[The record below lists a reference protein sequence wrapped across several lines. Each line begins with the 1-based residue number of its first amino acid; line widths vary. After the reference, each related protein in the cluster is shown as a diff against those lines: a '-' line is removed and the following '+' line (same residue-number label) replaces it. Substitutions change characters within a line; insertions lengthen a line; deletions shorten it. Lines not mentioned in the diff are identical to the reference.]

1 MPLSICLGI
10 LTNTTV
16 CGSNN
21 LHAVTEQME
30 TIPSSVSSV
39 LYLNKKTFD
48 PFIFEEYPMSGV
60 VYLGK
65 FHEFFTPILIK
76 GCNGMLL
83 QQDRVPY
90 PSILSIPG
98 YLRLGISWCPCS
110 YFVIKQIV
118 YYVKNTTMVY
128 NYWYLFLAGTAVAQ
142 WLRCCAT
149 NRKVPGSIPAGVTG
163 IFHWH

>member
-1 MPLSICLGI
+1 M

-16 CGSNN
+16 CASNN
-21 LHAVTEQME
+21 LHGVTEQME

-39 LYLNKKTFD
+39 FYLNPLNAELNPVCHLLALLGARHIFHVSELRVNKKTFD

-118 YYVKNTTMVY
+118 YYVKNTTMVH
-128 NYWYLFLAGTAVAQ
+128 NY
-142 WLRCCAT
+142 
-149 NRKVPGSIPAGVTG
+149 
-163 IFHWH
+163 